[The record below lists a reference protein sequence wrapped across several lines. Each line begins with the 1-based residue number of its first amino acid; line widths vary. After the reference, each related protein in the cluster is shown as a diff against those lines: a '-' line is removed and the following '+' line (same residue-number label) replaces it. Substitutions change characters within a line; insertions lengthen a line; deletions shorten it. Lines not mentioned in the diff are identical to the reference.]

1 MKNNIKNNKVQRTVI
16 SGVFIALASVLSM
29 VIVYKLPYGG
39 SITLMSMLPIMVLG
53 YMYGIKYGILCGAVY
68 GIVQTLL
75 GATMSSAFAGLTG
88 FSLLLM
94 ALLDYL
100 LAFMSL
106 GTAGV
111 FKNKIK
117 NHTLAFALGAT
128 VAGMLRFICH
138 FISGVILWG
147 SYAQW
152 FFGTE
157 NMNNNFGNSILENF
171 SGTSLSILY
180 SAIYN
185 GSYMIPEIIITI
197 IGVIVIM
204 NVKPIRNKITS
215 NNTHNNISNNGGI

>member
-106 GTAGV
+106 GTAGI
-111 FKNKIK
+111 F
-117 NHTLAFALGAT
+117 
-128 VAGMLRFICH
+128 
-138 FISGVILWG
+138 
-147 SYAQW
+147 
-152 FFGTE
+152 
-157 NMNNNFGNSILENF
+157 
-171 SGTSLSILY
+171 
-180 SAIYN
+180 
-185 GSYMIPEIIITI
+185 
-197 IGVIVIM
+197 
-204 NVKPIRNKITS
+204 
-215 NNTHNNISNNGGI
+215 